1 MFCCMNNNNNKNDRN
16 SLQNKINFHNN
27 LKSISEFKIVIL
39 GDLAVGKS
47 SIANRYIQN
56 TFSDKYVATIG
67 ASFYAKN
74 IKLSNNEL
82 IKIHIWDTGGSER
95 FRSISNIYY
104 KGADGALLI
113 YDVQKESTLTNLNYW
128 IKELKDKVDS
138 EGLVLGLAGNKID
151 INENARVITFNKGK
165 EFAHKNGIKIFKEI
179 SAKSGIGVEEFFH
192 EIAYNIFKNKQNNIL
207 KIEYDTEGF

>member
-1 MFCCMNNNNNKNDRN
+1 MNNNNNKNDRN

-138 EGLVLGLAGNKID
+138 EGLVLGFAGNKID
-151 INENARVITFNKGK
+151 INENKRVITFNKGK
-165 EFAHKNGIKIFKEI
+165 EFG
-179 SAKSGIGVEEFFH
+179 
-192 EIAYNIFKNKQNNIL
+192 Y
-207 KIEYDTEGF
+207 